1 MELSSSSL
9 ERLIPDQLDAEDATG
24 QEALRIGLERYAFAA
39 RHALPGRLIDCACGV
54 GYGTHH
60 LVEAAPQ
67 VEAAIGLDLSRSTIE
82 YARERYGHPRIEFR
96 QGNALGPI
104 EGAPFDTVVSI
115 ETIEHLL
122 DPQAFVARMAKLVR
136 PGGLF
141 IASVPTTPS
150 VDANPYHLHDFTPR
164 SFRRLFTPHGLVE
177 VDAFEQDQPFS
188 PVAVAT
194 RSEARMADLRPNLP
208 AYYAAHPGA
217 LMRRVWSTLRHGF
230 KNRYATVVWQ
240 RPEE

>member
-1 MELSSSSL
+1 MELSASSL
-9 ERLIPDQLDAEDATG
+9 ERLIPDQLAPEDATG
-24 QEALRIGLERYAFAA
+24 QEALRIGLDRYAFAA

-67 VEAAIGLDLSRSTIE
+67 VTHAIGLDLSQSTID
-82 YARERYGHPRIEFR
+82 YARERYAHARIEFR

-122 DPQAFVARMAKLVR
+122 DPEGFVARMAKLVR

-150 VDANPYHLHDFTPR
+150 VDANPYHLHDLTPR

-188 PVAVAT
+188 PIAVAT
-194 RSEARMADLRPNLP
+194 RSEARMEDLRPNLP

-217 LMRRVWSTLRHGF
+217 LLRRVWSTLRHGF
-230 KNRYATVVWQ
+230 KNKYLTLVWQ
-240 RPEE
+240 RPE

>member
-1 MELSSSSL
+1 VELSASSL
-9 ERLIPDQLDAEDATG
+9 ERLIPDQLDAHDATG

-54 GYGTHH
+54 GYGTRH

-67 VEAAIGLDLSRSTIE
+67 VTQAIGLDLSRSTIA
-82 YARERYGHPRIEFR
+82 YANERYGHERIEFR

-122 DPQAFVARMAKLVR
+122 DPQAFVARMTRLVR

-164 SFRRLFTPHGLVE
+164 SFRRLFRPHGLIE
-177 VDAFEQDQPFS
+177 IDAFVQDQPFS
-188 PVAVAT
+188 PMAVAK

-208 AYYAAHPGA
+208 AYYARHPGA
-217 LMRRVWSTLRHGF
+217 FARRVWSTLRHGF
-230 KNRYATVVWQ
+230 KNRYTTVVWKK
-240 RPEE
+240 PE